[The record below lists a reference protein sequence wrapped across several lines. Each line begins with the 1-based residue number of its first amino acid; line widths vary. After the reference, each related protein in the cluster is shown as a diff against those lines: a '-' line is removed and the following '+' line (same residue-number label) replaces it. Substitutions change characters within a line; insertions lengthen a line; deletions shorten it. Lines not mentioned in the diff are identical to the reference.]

1 MTTLF
6 GIMPWFRR
14 YDTHCYAHRY
24 DRVQSAAEI
33 VHPQLTTDKI
43 LRMSKDK
50 VVTIDQKI
58 DKENREKALDKLNAL
73 CYHYGD
79 GNEGHSRNEKTREL
93 V

>member
-1 MTTLF
+1 MTTLIGF
-6 GIMPWFRR
+6 MPWFRR

-43 LRMSKDK
+43 LRMSKNK

-58 DKENREKALDKLNAL
+58 AKENFEKALDK
-73 CYHYGD
+73 Y
-79 GNEGHSRNEKTREL
+79 SEL
-93 V
+93 